1 MDTHRQAAAGEN
13 RPPNLWLW
21 SFVGTYGVKRYI
33 DEHGC
38 SVYLAASL
46 MSRTARPLYAP
57 HLAQARWGSFFSWQF
72 GHSETPTAVR
82 KSWER
87 RSAVRRVEW
96 RLFGLGMTNSFRVSA
111 HFKPGSGSG
120 ALGLYCPME
129 QAEHPQSLGF
139 MSQDLIRP
147 RSPASASQR
156 GSLGPTSQLHIWLL
170 RFSPQR
176 GQSPLQSALHSVL
189 TGRDKSTCSRST
201 SSRNR
206 LSF

>member
-96 RLFGLGMTNSFRVSA
+96 RLFGLGMVQFLSCLRPSRLTSS
-111 HFKPGSGSG
+111 HTGPWLPSGSVE
-120 ALGLYCPME
+120 AP
-129 QAEHPQSLGF
+129 
-139 MSQDLIRP
+139 
-147 RSPASASQR
+147 
-156 GSLGPTSQLHIWLL
+156 
-170 RFSPQR
+170 
-176 GQSPLQSALHSVL
+176 
-189 TGRDKSTCSRST
+189 
-201 SSRNR
+201 
-206 LSF
+206 